1 MILTKILKYIILI
14 LKVKFSKI
22 EFQNDQI
29 SSVSCEYFNLFTNR
43 FKNLI

>member
-22 EFQNDQI
+22 NFKMI
-29 SSVSCEYFNLFTNR
+29 KSVAFLVNI
-43 FKNLI
+43 LIYLQTGLKI